1 MGLEESKIGQP
12 NKTTCNAPNL
22 CFFAPVLPGRIV
34 HQCTLE
40 LWRKSHRELFNFPDK
55 VMVCTYQVP
64 HDCTSAFCLTRQNI
78 VNFRKSCSVFSLRKR
93 REYTKMA
100 EHFEYNHIP
109 AHLSSIQ
116 NLHFKSVLDIHSG
129 LAVVHLARDMI
140 TQFAL
145 VDLRI
150 NKFLGSFGRQTV
162 LFSPES
168 TIGKISPDGTY
179 CLVRLPW
186 SRNRRVY
193 ILKLYNLRNSELI
206 SELPLSNAS
215 NYDESSSA
223 SSRLP
228 LAPYQEHNRQSN
240 IRTSCDNVHSSSSSS
255 SMNPELR
262 GASQNENQLQLGP
275 ARSSQV
281 LFAFDPR
288 FVNSRI
294 AITNVDFPHSL
305 NSHKSSSSNWLP
317 GMQATLSLVK
327 LPTWECLASTN
338 KLCCWSLSSSNR
350 TGPSYVVNN
359 SSSSSSS
366 TSTSTSTRETG
377 RRRRSSDAN
386 HHAGNSPNSPNT
398 FNSTFPHVMSIFYS
412 RDGYFLFTITTES
425 RVCRCSVI
433 DNHSHSVNSLLSSET
448 SSYAEDVCH
457 TPNTSRF
464 SSSST
469 TVESGRNQQRVFSA
483 SQSVESTSRYTS
495 KTSNASSPMLAPTLP
510 GCTTLWLTIF
520 NSDTLERLRIL
531 RFDRAICPIHT
542 CPTNYLP
549 VMSRCGARIALITR
563 QTVGLHNNNNSSNSS
578 NQSINVNSREC
589 LLSSCKT
596 IPASLRHSVPSIN
609 VDACC
614 DSQWVSSKGSGQE
627 ISKENSGRRNE
638 LKKQQAINSQAC
650 LFNQPR
656 NLNLSHH
663 LSTSLPSPLSKV
675 HLSSG
680 GGGGSSTSELNTT
693 TTTTP
698 ATSHHRPMTTTSSFE
713 SPLVGTR
720 YQSSSANPSCTT
732 ATTPA
737 ISTTATTTSNN
748 NSGVITIGNS
758 TTNPSVQID
767 VLLVYQLP
775 PPPKL
780 QALARQRIR
789 QLCKDEHLEH
799 LDLPRRIISYLR
811 FEPSYT
817 CAGSCFSRSNSS
829 TRTIRSDSF
838 DL

>member
-40 LWRKSHRELFNFPDK
+40 LWRKSHRGNQ
-55 VMVCTYQVP
+55 M
-64 HDCTSAFCLTRQNI
+64 A
-78 VNFRKSCSVFSLRKR
+78 SLVYVK
-93 REYTKMA
+93 
-100 EHFEYNHIP
+100 
-109 AHLSSIQ
+109 

-215 NYDESSSA
+215 NYEESSSTN
-223 SSRLP
+223 SRLP
-228 LAPYQEHNRQSN
+228 LAPYQEHNRQYSN
-240 IRTSCDNVHSSSSSS
+240 IRTSCDNVHSPSSSSS
-255 SMNPELR
+255 SGSMNPELR
-262 GASQNENQLQLGP
+262 GTSQNENQLQLGP

-294 AITNVDFPHSL
+294 AITNVDFPHTV
-305 NSHKSSSSNWLP
+305 NSHKSSSNWLP

-338 KLCCWSLSSSNR
+338 KLCSWSPLSNR

-359 SSSSSSS
+359 NTSS
-366 TSTSTSTRETG
+366 STSTSTRETG

-398 FNSTFPHVMSIFYS
+398 FSNTFPHVMSIFYS

-433 DNHSHSVNSLLSSET
+433 DNHSHSANSLLSSET
-448 SSYAEDVCH
+448 SSYADDVCH

-464 SSSST
+464 SSNST
-469 TVESGRNQQRVFSA
+469 TTATTTTTTESGRNQQRVLNST
-483 SQSVESTSRYTS
+483 QSVGESTSRYTS
-495 KTSNASSPMLAPTLP
+495 KTNNASSPMLAPTLP

-563 QTVGLHNNNNSSNSS
+563 QTVGLYNNNSYNS

-589 LLSSCKT
+589 LLSSCKN

-614 DSQWVSSKGSGQE
+614 DSQWVSTKGSSQE
-627 ISKENSGRRNE
+627 MSKENSGRRNE
-638 LKKQQAINSQAC
+638 LKKQQAINSQAYI
-650 LFNQPR
+650 FNQPR

-680 GGGGSSTSELNTT
+680 SGGGGGGNSPFNKQQITGCSTSELTSAATPTAAGVTT
-693 TTTTP
+693 
-698 ATSHHRPMTTTSSFE
+698 SSSQHRPMTTSSFD
-713 SPLVGTR
+713 SSFI
-720 YQSSSANPSCTT
+720 SSSSSSSSRYHSSSVNPSGTT
-732 ATTPA
+732 VTTP
-737 ISTTATTTSNN
+737 TPTTTTNN
-748 NSGVITIGNS
+748 NNYSGVINISNTM
-758 TTNPSVQID
+758 TNPSVQID

>member
-1 MGLEESKIGQP
+1 MGLEESKIGQT
-12 NKTTCNAPNL
+12 NKANCNAPNL
-22 CFFAPVLPGRIV
+22 CFFAPVSPGRII

-40 LWRKSHRELFNFPDK
+40 LWKKSHRELFNFSDK
-55 VMVCTYQVP
+55 VMVCTYQLP

-179 CLVRLPW
+179 CLIRLPW

-206 SELPLSNAS
+206 SELPLANSS
-215 NYDESSSA
+215 NYDELPLN

-228 LAPYQEHNRQSN
+228 LGPYQENNRESN
-240 IRTSCDNVHSSSSSS
+240 IRPSYDILSTSNSVTANFRGNV
-255 SMNPELR
+255 
-262 GASQNENQLQLGP
+262 QNENQLQLGP

-294 AITNVDFPHSL
+294 AITNVDFPHGL
-305 NSHKSSSSNWLP
+305 NSHKVSTNWVP
-317 GMQATLSLVK
+317 GIQATISLVK
-327 LPTWECLASTN
+327 LPTWECLTSTN
-338 KLCCWSLSSSNR
+338 KLCSWSPSNR
-350 TGPSYVVNN
+350 HGSPFINN
-359 SSSSSSS
+359 A
-366 TSTSTSTRETG
+366 TCREPT

-386 HHAGNSPNSPNT
+386 H
-398 FNSTFPHVMSIFYS
+398 
-412 RDGYFLFTITTES
+412 TE
-425 RVCRCSVI
+425 
-433 DNHSHSVNSLLSSET
+433 
-448 SSYAEDVCH
+448 
-457 TPNTSRF
+457 F
-464 SSSST
+464 
-469 TVESGRNQQRVFSA
+469 
-483 SQSVESTSRYTS
+483 
-495 KTSNASSPMLAPTLP
+495 
-510 GCTTLWLTIF
+510 
-520 NSDTLERLRIL
+520 
-531 RFDRAICPIHT
+531 
-542 CPTNYLP
+542 
-549 VMSRCGARIALITR
+549 
-563 QTVGLHNNNNSSNSS
+563 
-578 NQSINVNSREC
+578 
-589 LLSSCKT
+589 
-596 IPASLRHSVPSIN
+596 
-609 VDACC
+609 
-614 DSQWVSSKGSGQE
+614 
-627 ISKENSGRRNE
+627 
-638 LKKQQAINSQAC
+638 KKQQPFISPTC
-650 LFNQPR
+650 LLIQPR

-680 GGGGSSTSELNTT
+680 SSPFRQMTGCSSLEL
-693 TTTTP
+693 
-698 ATSHHRPMTTTSSFE
+698 SVSSYRPMAVSFE
-713 SPLVGTR
+713 SSFIGT
-720 YQSSSANPSCTT
+720 QCNSSGSCTT
-732 ATTPA
+732 TV
-737 ISTTATTTSNN
+737 STCTSNS
-748 NSGVITIGNS
+748 SGVIGTSAGTSVI
-758 TTNPSVQID
+758 NPTVQID

-780 QALARQRIR
+780 QALVRQRIR
-789 QLCKDEHLEH
+789 QLCKDEYLEQ
-799 LDLPRRIISYLR
+799 LDLPRRIISYLQ
-811 FEPSYT
+811 FEPSYN
-817 CAGSCFSRSNSS
+817 CAGSCISRSNSS
-829 TRTIRSDSF
+829 TRTVRSDSF

>member
-1 MGLEESKIGQP
+1 MGLEESKLGQT
-12 NKTTCNAPNL
+12 NKANCNRPNL
-22 CFFAPVLPGRIV
+22 CFFAPVSPGRII

-40 LWRKSHRELFNFPDK
+40 LWKKSHRELFNFSDK
-55 VMVCTYQVP
+55 VMVCTYQLP

-145 VDLRI
+145 VDLQI

-179 CLVRLPW
+179 CLIRLPW

-206 SELPLSNAS
+206 SELPLANSS
-215 NYDESSSA
+215 NYDELPIN
-223 SSRLP
+223 SSRVP
-228 LAPYQEHNRQSN
+228 LGLYQEHNRESN
-240 IRTSCDNVHSSSSSS
+240 IRPSYDILSTSNSV
-255 SMNPELR
+255 NANLR
-262 GASQNENQLQLGP
+262 GNVQNENQLQLGP

-294 AITNVDFPHSL
+294 AITNVDFPHGP
-305 NSHKSSSSNWLP
+305 NSHKLSSNWVP
-317 GMQATLSLVK
+317 GIQATISLVK
-327 LPTWECLASTN
+327 LPTWECLTSTN
-338 KLCCWSLSSSNR
+338 KLCSWSPSNR
-350 TGPSYVVNN
+350 HGSPLINN
-359 SSSSSSS
+359 
-366 TSTSTSTRETG
+366 TTCREPT

-386 HHAGNSPNSPNT
+386 HVGGLPSSNS
-398 FNSTFPHVMSIFYS
+398 FNHVFPHIMNIFYS

-425 RVCRCSVI
+425 RTCRCSSI
-433 DNHSHSVNSLLSSET
+433 GNINHSVNSSLSDVSGYSDDIYNPLSSGRST
-448 SSYAEDVCH
+448 NNGAEIGRTQQKTLVSTQC
-457 TPNTSRF
+457 TEPNT
-464 SSSST
+464 
-469 TVESGRNQQRVFSA
+469 
-483 SQSVESTSRYTS
+483 RYNS
-495 KTSNASSPMLAPTLP
+495 KTNNTSPMLAPTLP
-510 GCTTLWLTIF
+510 GCTTLWITIF

-531 RFDRAICPIHT
+531 RFDRSVCPIHT

-549 VMSRCGARIALITR
+549 VMSRCGSRIALITR
-563 QTVGLHNNNNSSNSS
+563 QAVGYYNSTS
-578 NQSINVNSREC
+578 NQNASNNSREY
-589 LLSSCKT
+589 LFSSCKT
-596 IPASLRHSVPSIN
+596 LPVSLRHSVPSVSVESCSN
-609 VDACC
+609 
-614 DSQWVSSKGSGQE
+614 SQWVNNKGASQENSKE
-627 ISKENSGRRNE
+627 ISTKRTES
-638 LKKQQAINSQAC
+638 KKQQPFISPTC
-650 LFNQPR
+650 LLIQPR

-680 GGGGSSTSELNTT
+680 SSPFRQMTGCSSLEL
-693 TTTTP
+693 
-698 ATSHHRPMTTTSSFE
+698 SVSSYRPMAVSFE
-713 SPLVGTR
+713 SSFIGT
-720 YQSSSANPSCTT
+720 QCNSSGSCT
-732 ATTPA
+732 AA
-737 ISTTATTTSNN
+737 VSTCTSNS
-748 NSGVITIGNS
+748 SGGVATSAGTSVINS
-758 TTNPSVQID
+758 TVQID

-780 QALARQRIR
+780 QALVRQRIR
-789 QLCKDEHLEH
+789 QLCKDEYLEQ
-799 LDLPRRIISYLR
+799 LDLPRRIISYLQ
-811 FEPSYT
+811 FEPSYN
-817 CAGSCFSRSNSS
+817 CAGSCISRSNSS
-829 TRTIRSDSF
+829 TRTVRSDSF